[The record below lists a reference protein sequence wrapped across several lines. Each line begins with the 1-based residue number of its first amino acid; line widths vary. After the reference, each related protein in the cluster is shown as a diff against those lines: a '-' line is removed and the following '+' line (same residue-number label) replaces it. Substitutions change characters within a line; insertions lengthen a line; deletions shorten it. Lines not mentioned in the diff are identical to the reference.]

1 MNIKKT
7 FVRLAFA
14 VGSLASLAVYA
25 WNIQEDRGNTVLIR
39 CGDGSNSTVAQS
51 DGYWT
56 VISAGKKGTTGG
68 RFAIVGQAALKGC
81 GE

>member
-1 MNIKKT
+1 MKNT
-7 FVRLAFA
+7 FVGMAAF
-14 VGSLASLAVYA
+14 VGLAVSIGAYA

-56 VISAGKKGTTGG
+56 VISAGKNGTTGG
-68 RFAIVGQAALKGC
+68 KFAIVGQAALKGC